1 MNRPKKTE
9 YDWDT
14 NPAIEDLPEGS
25 FEYVLTQEMVDQ
37 YREAVD
43 DPEARYP
50 TIAGKHDT
58 KPMKNVYLDGP
69 RSINSRTMVECFN
82 PPVPGK
88 KLLVTGGVNGRYVW
102 RGRRYFVTEATC
114 RDEDGRLIERQSS
127 THMFTPEEVGR
138 KWQ

>member
-1 MNRPKKTE
+1 MGGSEKRE

-50 TIAGKHDT
+50 TIAGKHDIEP
-58 KPMKNVYLDGP
+58 KERVYLDDP
-69 RSINSRTMVECFN
+69 RAVLSRMMVECFN
-82 PPVPGK
+82 PPLPGK
-88 KLLVTGGVNGRYVW
+88 KLIVTGRINGRYVW
-102 RGRRYFVTEATC
+102 RDRRYIVKEATC

-127 THMFTPEEVGR
+127 IHMRSPEEVGR

>member
-1 MNRPKKTE
+1 MGGTEKKE

-25 FEYVLTQEMVDQ
+25 FEYVLTQEMIDE
-37 YREAVD
+37 YRAAVG
-43 DPEARYP
+43 DPEAPFP
-50 TIAGKHDT
+50 TIAGKHDIE
-58 KPMKNVYLDGP
+58 PQERVYLPGA
-69 RSINSRTMVECFN
+69 RSVLSRMMVECFN

-88 KLLVTGGVNGRYVW
+88 KLTVSGGISGRYVW
-102 RGRRYFVTEATC
+102 RGRRYLVKEATC

-127 THMFTPEEVGR
+127 IHMQQPQEVGK